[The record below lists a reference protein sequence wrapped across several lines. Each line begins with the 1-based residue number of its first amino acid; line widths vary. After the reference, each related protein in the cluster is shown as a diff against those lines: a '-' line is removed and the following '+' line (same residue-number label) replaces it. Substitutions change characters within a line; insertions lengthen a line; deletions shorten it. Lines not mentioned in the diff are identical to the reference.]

1 MGKRKGLPDRFL
13 KLCQSQG
20 EQRIRVSLSLAVNL
34 LC

>member
-1 MGKRKGLPDRFL
+1 MGKREGLPGRFL
-13 KLCQSQG
+13 NQSQG